1 LVFISF
7 GSSLLPT
14 DLPLNVD
21 GTTVDS
27 LHTYLSV
34 REEINSMR
42 IVEEI
47 IKKGRKKPQQT
58 PLNWREEE
66 KRGS

>member
-1 LVFISF
+1 
-7 GSSLLPT
+7 
-14 DLPLNVD
+14 
-21 GTTVDS
+21 
-27 LHTYLSV
+27 
-34 REEINSMR
+34 
-42 IVEEI
+42 VEEI